1 MKYSVI
7 ILLIVLSRISFAQT
21 SKGDEYY
28 QQAKD
33 WLDKGDF
40 TKALKAMENSRAQ
53 YLKDKDRYH
62 YFLATDGASVICQD
76 DGKGELAEKIVLEAI
91 RILPK
96 TTPENLILHARMNDN
111 LGYTYFPSRS
121 MIMHNHPFAF
131 FVSEEECKD
140 AIQITNRSREEI
152 LARNQVSIRRDVNHF
167 QNLKPQRTQSFRS
180 RISSFITL

>member
-7 ILLIVLSRISFAQT
+7 ILLIVLSQISFAHT

-33 WLDKGDF
+33 WLEGK
-40 TKALKAMENSRAQ
+40 TLANTYLVANSYMKLLNYDQ
-53 YLKDKDRYH
+53 
-62 YFLATDGASVICQD
+62 
-76 DGKGELAEKIVLEAI
+76 AI
-91 RILPK
+91 RFFEI
-96 TTPENLILHARMNDN
+96 
-111 LGYTYFPSRS
+111 PSRS

-131 FVSEEECKD
+131 FVSEQECKD

-167 QNLKPQRTQSFRS
+167 QNLKLQRTHSFRS
-180 RISSFITL
+180 GISSFITL